1 MSNGDMDVL
10 SDFISSSNFNNEN
23 VFSNYLDVKKD
34 LTSQVANIESINKQK
49 LSELEKEFKIIQV
62 TSQNILSIS
71 SGFDVTGSN
80 EDLKSSDLVQSLQDV
95 KLSNDRVLDL
105 IS

>member
-1 MSNGDMDVL
+1 
-10 SDFISSSNFNNEN
+10 
-23 VFSNYLDVKKD
+23 
-34 LTSQVANIESINKQK
+34 